1 MKTRDQWQLQKQRRF
16 SQHCYNRGRETR
28 MELLYSVAPK
38 AASTNEN
45 LLPQGWL
52 LDQ

>member
-1 MKTRDQWQLQKQRRF
+1 
-16 SQHCYNRGRETR
+16 

-45 LLPQGWL
+45 LLPRGWL
-52 LDQ
+52 LDQLVGKLLTGAINTRMTLDKPT